1 MVFQVE
7 KTYQTLSITGNF
19 EKGILTEGP
28 VLFEYRGYSG
38 DDRIVLEGTYSPA
51 NLTFQIQGH
60 IRELGCKGTIFIT
73 NGKPISK
80 TKAESKWMVELQPYA
95 ISSDSTMIL
104 QFDSLKMSGDIKV
117 WNQLASFNIKHHDET
132 NATVCFSNGNKYIG
146 PVYRDMGYPP
156 SWYIGKSGY
165 KFSIGIYPRA
175 VKSIFFQDS
184 DLFNIKY
191 FWNNGDSFEGAAIRG
206 KGESGED
213 VILPVSGEVTYNNG
227 IKDQNWKIPYQND
240 SKSSYS
246 MDFRFLNCFTLDKNP
261 SQSKKEAEKV
271 AEKIRA
277 EIHAKERARDSL
289 ILENKKRIEQR
300 KQSLVRKY
308 GQRYGSLIF
317 QKKIKIGMTKEMCRD
332 AIGEFIEGYFIE
344 TSVEFGHR
352 VEKWTFNPFWWQ
364 EFTPK

>member
-1 MVFQVE
+1 MANQ
-7 KTYQTLSITGNF
+7 YQ
-19 EKGILTEGP
+19 K
-28 VLFEYRGYSG
+28 
-38 DDRIVLEGTYSPA
+38 
-51 NLTFQIQGH
+51 
-60 IRELGCKGTIFIT
+60 
-73 NGKPISK
+73 
-80 TKAESKWMVELQPYA
+80 KAESKWMVELQPYA

-117 WNQLASFNIKHHDET
+117 WNQLASFNIGPFDET

-146 PVYRDMGYPP
+146 PVYRGEGYPP
-156 SWYIGKSGY
+156 SWYIGKSRY
-165 KFSIGIYPRA
+165 NFSIDNFTRK
-175 VKSIFFQDS
+175 VKFEDR

-206 KGESGED
+206 KGKSGED
-213 VILPVSGEVTYNNG
+213 VILPVSGEMTYNNG
-227 IKDQNWKIPYQND
+227 IKDQNWKIPDRND
-240 SKSSYS
+240 SESSYDV
-246 MDFRFLNCFTLDKNP
+246 DFLFLNCFTLDKNP

-271 AEKIRA
+271 AEKILA

-289 ILENKKRIEQR
+289 ILENQKRIEQR
-300 KQSLVRKY
+300 KQSLARKY

-317 QKKIKIGMTKEMCRD
+317 QGKIKIGMTKEMCRD

-364 EFTPK
+364 EFTPKYKKLVFTDGKLTSLMGN